1 MTSALDGKLPEVACR
16 IFIGTEGSPGVV
28 TAVVLFLPIGIAE
41 FFEAAREGVLSDAVA
56 VGALVTGA
64 ILMAF
69 PIVMLKTKSLPY
81 FRQG

>member
-1 MTSALDGKLPEVACR
+1 MLINAVLFHILQVVRAKGR
-16 IFIGTEGSPGVV
+16 FSPGVV